1 MSIEIEEL
9 GNEVGTKNSLNK
21 TSHKRAREKLQIRK
35 ETGMKERDIEVL
47 LREGVKQLGGK
58 AYKWV
63 SPGNAGVPDRIVILP
78 GGKVIFVELKQEN
91 GRLTRLQKVQQ
102 ETLHGMGAVAV
113 TLRGAEDVKMYLDVL
128 KEMMERGAKA
138 ACVSTV
144 LH

>member
-1 MSIEIEEL
+1 
-9 GNEVGTKNSLNK
+9 
-21 TSHKRAREKLQIRK
+21 
-35 ETGMKERDIEVL
+35 MKERDIEVL

-102 ETLHGMGAVAV
+102 ETLRRMGAAAV
-113 TLRGAEDVKMYLDVL
+113 TLRGAGDVKMYLDVL

-138 ACVSTV
+138 ARISEL

>member
-1 MSIEIEEL
+1 
-9 GNEVGTKNSLNK
+9 
-21 TSHKRAREKLQIRK
+21 
-35 ETGMKERDIEVL
+35 MKERDIEAL
-47 LREGVKQLGGK
+47 LRDGVKQLGGK

-102 ETLHGMGAVAV
+102 ETLRGMGAAVV

-138 ACVSTV
+138 ARVSTV

>member
-9 GNEVGTKNSLNK
+9 GNELGTKNSLNK
-21 TSHKRAREKLQIRK
+21 TSHKRAREKLQMRK
-35 ETGMKERDIEVL
+35 EIRMKERDVEVL

-102 ETLHGMGAVAV
+102 ETLRRMGAAAV
-113 TLRGAEDVKMYLDVL
+113 TLRGAGDVKMYLDVL

-138 ACVSTV
+138 ARISEL

>member
-9 GNEVGTKNSLNK
+9 GNELGTKNSLNK

-102 ETLHGMGAVAV
+102 ETLHRMGAVAV
-113 TLRGAEDVKMYLDVL
+113 TLRGAEDVKTYLDVL

>member
-1 MSIEIEEL
+1 
-9 GNEVGTKNSLNK
+9 
-21 TSHKRAREKLQIRK
+21 
-35 ETGMKERDIEVL
+35 MKERDIEVL
-47 LREGVKQLGGK
+47 LRDGVKQLGGK

-102 ETLHGMGAVAV
+102 QTLRRMGVAAV
-113 TLRGAEDVKMYLDVL
+113 TLRGAEDVKVYLDVL
-128 KEMMERGAKA
+128 KEMVERGAKA
-138 ACVSTV
+138 ARVSTV

>member
-1 MSIEIEEL
+1 
-9 GNEVGTKNSLNK
+9 
-21 TSHKRAREKLQIRK
+21 
-35 ETGMKERDIEVL
+35 MKERDIEVL

-102 ETLHGMGAVAV
+102 EILHGMGAVAV

>member
-1 MSIEIEEL
+1 MNIEIEEL
-9 GNEVGTKNSLNK
+9 GNVLGTKNSLNK
-21 TSHKRAREKLQIRK
+21 TSYKRAREKLQMRK
-35 ETGMKERDIEVL
+35 EIRMKERDVEVL

-102 ETLHGMGAVAV
+102 EQLTRLKVPVATLYGIA
-113 TLRGAEDVKMYLDVL
+113 DVRKFLDWA
-128 KEMMERGAKA
+128 KEHSTYDLQSAR
-138 ACVSTV
+138 VSKV

>member
-1 MSIEIEEL
+1 
-9 GNEVGTKNSLNK
+9 
-21 TSHKRAREKLQIRK
+21 
-35 ETGMKERDIEVL
+35 MKERDVEVL
-47 LREGVKQLGGK
+47 LRDGVKQLGGK

-102 ETLHGMGAVAV
+102 LTLRRMGVAAV
-113 TLRGAEDVKMYLDVL
+113 TLRGAEDVKVYLDVL
-128 KEMMERGAKA
+128 KEMVERGAKA
-138 ACVSTV
+138 ARVSTL

>member
-1 MSIEIEEL
+1 
-9 GNEVGTKNSLNK
+9 
-21 TSHKRAREKLQIRK
+21 
-35 ETGMKERDIEVL
+35 MKERDVEVL
-47 LREGVKQLGGK
+47 LRDGVKQLGGK

-102 ETLHGMGAVAV
+102 EQLLRLKASVATLYGIA
-113 TLRGAEDVKMYLDVL
+113 DVRKFLDWA
-128 KEMMERGAKA
+128 KEHSTYDLQSAR
-138 ACVSTV
+138 VSTV